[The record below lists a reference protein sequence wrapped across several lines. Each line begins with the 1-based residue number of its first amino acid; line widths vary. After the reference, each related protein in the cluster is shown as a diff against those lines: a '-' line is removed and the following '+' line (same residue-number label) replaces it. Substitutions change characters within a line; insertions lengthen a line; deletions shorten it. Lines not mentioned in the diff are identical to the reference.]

1 MPTEDELRIAS
12 EIMRTVRRLQLP
24 LKLDEITE
32 GRGNCFPLAILAQG
46 KRNEILRELRSMAQS
61 LMLQN
66 DTTLFRREVY
76 KVITNSRHKTIQNYK
91 RAYEDILAS
100 IDGKNWE
107 EYWRVMLRNYEW
119 VDYIFIQSA
128 AWYLHHDII
137 IVTTTSTEKNPYIT
151 ISGNLLNEN
160 IPCQGI
166 SLTIGSK
173 SNVHY
178 QSLLPLEIRV
188 TRSQLKPS
196 LPENTINLEV
206 ETLSRR
212 KENPGL
218 NMDSREEF
226 PDLIPSRSR
235 SQANS
240 EDKSATEM
248 KTSTRQVNQTNP
260 K

>member
-1 MPTEDELRIAS
+1 MPRHFFNHRI
-12 EIMRTVRRLQLP
+12 
-24 LKLDEITE
+24 
-32 GRGNCFPLAILAQG
+32 
-46 KRNEILRELRSMAQS
+46 
-61 LMLQN
+61 
-66 DTTLFRREVY
+66 
-76 KVITNSRHKTIQNYK
+76 KV
-91 RAYEDILAS
+91 
-100 IDGKNWE
+100 
-107 EYWRVMLRNYEW
+107 
-119 VDYIFIQSA
+119 
-128 AWYLHHDII
+128 
-137 IVTTTSTEKNPYIT
+137 
-151 ISGNLLNEN
+151 
-160 IPCQGI
+160 
-166 SLTIGSK
+166 
-173 SNVHY
+173 NVHY

-260 K
+260 KVSNEKK